1 MPTYLQLMNTTNTAA
16 AETWAQRCLARQVD
30 RAGELGTSAAYRDA
44 SAAARDAAIEASYL
58 DSGKFW
64 DQAAELYATAERL
77 AAEGK

>member
-1 MPTYLQLMNTTNTAA
+1 MNTTNAA
-16 AETWAQRCLARQVD
+16 NETRTQRRLTRQID

-44 SAAARDAAIEASYL
+44 SAAARDAAVEASYL
-58 DSGKFW
+58 DNGKFW